1 MNAQYSLSPNPIST
15 TTLGSLC
22 PDKFPPS
29 TSISLYPANMSSVLF
44 EIDSVV
50 VIGEISVFSSFI
62 FSFEESSFLSTSFF
76 SLIYLCNQVGAK
88 PVIFFSLY
96 LYYTLFL

>member
-29 TSISLYPANMSSVLF
+29 TSISLYPANISSVLF
-44 EIDSVV
+44 EFDCAVV
-50 VIGEISVFSSFI
+50 VLEVSVFSSFL
-62 FSFEESSFLSTSFF
+62 FSFDKS
-76 SLIYLCNQVGAK
+76 
-88 PVIFFSLY
+88 
-96 LYYTLFL
+96 LFLGYVSYLRDKYDIKTTTP